1 MANDDA
7 EVALGTDTGGSV
19 RIPAA
24 CCGVA
29 GLKTTNGRVS
39 LDGVR
44 PVSPTLDTVGPMAST
59 VDGLVLGMQLLE
71 PGFAVEGWGPDRV
84 ARVRL
89 PAPEWIDDAIDDA
102 LGGTGWKVVDID
114 SSGWLAA
121 WRPAMCVLD
130 WEAMQSFA
138 PLLPHLDQLDPRDR
152 RSHHPELVD
161 DREQYAHSL
170 AQHDEWR
177 AEIAALFTEF
187 DLLVLP
193 TMAEPVPNL
202 DDFRNARLTACTVQ
216 ANSAGVPAV
225 ALPVG
230 AHSPVPASRATRG
243 AVGRRGAPASRPHW
257 CSRRPRSSR
266 RAATTSCTNSDPL
279 REYEKKR
286 DFDATPEPAPKRAA
300 KPSARRRASPRF
312 VVQEH
317 HARRLHWDLR
327 LEHDGVLWSWAVP
340 KGIPMLNKPNHL
352 AVRTEDHPMEYLT
365 FHGDIPKGQYGAGSM
380 THLGL
385 RHLRGREAAR
395 RRGDR
400 HAPRQEGRRQVRA
413 VPDQG
418 QPVDDPPHEPA
429 H

>member
-1 MANDDA
+1 MGMPTDPDDANGPRLAVKDLIDVAGVPTTSGSKYLAAAAVPAATDAACLTGARAADARIVGKTNLVELAFGADGVNPWFGTPENPLDQSLIPGGSSSGSAVAVANDDA

-71 PGFAVEGWGPDRV
+71 PGFTVDGWGPDRV

-89 PAPEWIDDAIDDA
+89 PAPDWIDDAIDDA

-114 SSGWLAA
+114 PSGWLAA
-121 WRPAMCVLD
+121 WRPAMCMLD

-138 PLLPHLDQLDPRDR
+138 PLLPHLDQLDPAIADR
-152 RSHHPELVD
+152 ITRSSPTT
-161 DREQYAHSL
+161 REQYEHAL
-170 AQHDEWR
+170 AQRDEWR

-193 TMAEPVPNL
+193 TLAEPVPNL

-230 AHSPVPASRATRG
+230 AHSPVPASAQL
-243 AVGRRGAPASRPHW
+243 VAPWDAEERLL
-257 CSRRPRSSR
+257 
-266 RAATTSCTNSDPL
+266 AAAL
-279 REYEKKR
+279 
-286 DFDATPEPAPKRAA
+286 
-300 KPSARRRASPRF
+300 
-312 VVQEH
+312 
-317 HARRLHWDLR
+317 
-327 LEHDGVLWSWAVP
+327 VL
-340 KGIPMLNKPNHL
+340 
-352 AVRTEDHPMEYLT
+352 
-365 FHGDIPKGQYGAGSM
+365 
-380 THLGL
+380 
-385 RHLRGREAAR
+385 EAA
-395 RRGDR
+395 
-400 HAPRQEGRRQVRA
+400 AE
-413 VPDQG
+413 
-418 QPVDDPPHEPA
+418 
-429 H
+429 